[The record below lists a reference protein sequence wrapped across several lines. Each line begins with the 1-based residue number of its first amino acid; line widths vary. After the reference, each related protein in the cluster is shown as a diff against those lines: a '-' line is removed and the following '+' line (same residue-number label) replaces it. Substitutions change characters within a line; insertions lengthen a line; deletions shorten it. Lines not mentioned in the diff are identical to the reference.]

1 MKKILISVLM
11 LCIAFLTSGCQSQR
25 YHIIP
30 FENKNAEL
38 ECIVNSKFNVKIK
51 KDDNTLSL
59 TVNEPMEIAGAM
71 FVFSDTD
78 SYALSGETK
87 IPIDKSAY
95 SGIYALVSI
104 LNIKEEMSISASS
117 NDHGAS
123 VIFIKDG
130 CNYSFGYDS
139 GGYLV
144 SVDIKSPDFTYSII
158 INGLKIQ

>member
-11 LCIAFLTSGCQSQR
+11 LCIAFLTSGCQNQR
-25 YHIIP
+25 YNIIP

-38 ECIVNSKFNVKIK
+38 ECMVNSKFNVTIK
-51 KDDNTLSL
+51 KEDNTLSL
-59 TVNEPMEIAGAM
+59 TVNEPTEIAGAM

-104 LNIKEEMSISASS
+104 LNIKEEMSLSASRGEGGSSVMFS
-117 NDHGAS
+117 NADATYL
-123 VIFIKDG
+123 F
-130 CNYSFGYDS
+130 NYDS
-139 GGYLV
+139 NGYLV
-144 SVDIKSPDFTYSII
+144 SVRIESPDFIYDVA
-158 INGLKIQ
+158 INGIKIQ

>member
-11 LCIAFLTSGCQSQR
+11 LSIAFLTSGCQSQR

-51 KDDNTLSL
+51 KEDNTLSL
-59 TVNEPMEIAGAM
+59 EVCSPKEIKGM
-71 FVFSDTD
+71 KFVFTESD
-78 SYALSGETK
+78 SYAFTEDTK
-87 IPIDKSAY
+87 IPIDKKSY
-95 SGIYALVSI
+95 SGIYAIASI

-123 VIFIKDG
+123 VIFTNDG
-130 CNYSFGYDS
+130 CNYSFGYDD

-144 SVDIKSPDFTYSII
+144 SVEIKSPDFTYSII